1 MKGIKILYWATTLLV
16 AAMFIFSGGMATFA
30 GDAYADQV
38 VALGYPKYLPLVH
51 GPLKLAAAIVLLI
64 PRSFVF
70 KHWAYAG
77 IVMTL
82 LFAAMAHA
90 AKPEPYFIH
99 VIMMIF
105 TFVSYYLYVKKMNL
119 KALTV

>member
-1 MKGIKILYWATTLLV
+1 MKAIKITYWTTTILV
-16 AAMFIFSGGMATFA
+16 AAMFIFSGGMATFT

-38 VALGYPKYLPLVH
+38 VELGYPRYLPTVH
-51 GPLKLAAAIVLLI
+51 GPLKLAAAIILLI

-77 IVMTL
+77 VVMTL
-82 LFAAMAHA
+82 LFAALAHA

-99 VIMMIF
+99 IIMLVLASI
-105 TFVSYYLYVKKMNL
+105 SYYLYVKKMSL
-119 KALTV
+119 KAL